1 MFSLQAPCHLG
12 CCTNTALFCM
22 ACYRGAWQ
30 NSDSEG
36 RRSLVGTG
44 VQEVWLSMKEAYS
57 WSWGSGKQ
65 WEPRLGSWAPPRGVC
80 LSSESRAS
88 IGVKGRISRRM
99 SIFKSKAG
107 WPQGGT
113 PGGGPSPFYTGTQ
126 ESTMEAEAQLRA
138 FQETC
143 CCTAQGPCGHP
154 GDT

>member
-30 NSDSEG
+30 NPDSEG

-44 VQEVWLSMKEAYS
+44 VQEVWLSMEEAYS

-65 WEPRLGSWAPPRGVC
+65 WEPRPGSWAPPRGAC

-113 PGGGPSPFYTGTQ
+113 PGGRPSPLLHWNPGIYNG
-126 ESTMEAEAQLRA
+126 SRGSAEGISGNLLLHGPGALRSS
-138 FQETC
+138 
-143 CCTAQGPCGHP
+143 G
-154 GDT
+154 